1 MKSLAAMS
9 IRYDNEVLE
18 VLDQTQLP
26 HEEIWIRI
34 HHPNDMIA
42 VIQRLAVR
50 GAPLIGV
57 AAALSLA
64 RYAEWGAADPDIML
78 MAKKL
83 REARP
88 TAVNLM
94 HAMDHVILNHKPAR
108 LNIKDIVRRAEEIF
122 ERDVQLCDQLA
133 LRGEALIE
141 NWDGI
146 LTICNTGGLATA
158 GVGTAF
164 GVVRKAFENGK
175 QIQVYACETRPLLQ
189 GARLTMWEL
198 KKLGIPATLI
208 TDSMAG
214 ALMAQGRVQKV
225 FVGADR
231 IAANGD
237 FANKVGTYSLA
248 VLAKH
253 HEIPFYVVAPSTTMD
268 PQCATGA
275 DIEIEKRADSEVL
288 RDWSPEGIEVWNPA
302 FDVTPRQLIDGIILE
317 DRII

>member
-1 MKSLAAMS
+1 
-9 IRYDNEVLE
+9 
-18 VLDQTQLP
+18 
-26 HEEIWIRI
+26 
-34 HHPNDMIA
+34 
-42 VIQRLAVR
+42 
-50 GAPLIGV
+50 
-57 AAALSLA
+57 
-64 RYAEWGAADPDIML
+64 
-78 MAKKL
+78 
-83 REARP
+83 
-88 TAVNLM
+88 
-94 HAMDHVILNHKPAR
+94 
-108 LNIKDIVRRAEEIF
+108 
-122 ERDVQLCDQLA
+122 
-133 LRGEALIE
+133 
-141 NWDGI
+141 
-146 LTICNTGGLATA
+146 
-158 GVGTAF
+158 
-164 GVVRKAFENGK
+164 
-175 QIQVYACETRPLLQ
+175 
-189 GARLTMWEL
+189 MWEL